1 MFLTR
6 HQGLLADANALKAE
20 YLFQAD
26 KYYDASYDT
35 GDKSIQCGRKV
46 DSLKLT
52 LALLARGQSGLE
64 QQMDKVMDVASYVT
78 DKIRQTQG
86 FKLVLDRFELTNICF
101 WYVPSWMRPKPETDG
116 QWSVDDIDQ
125 ATLHKVA
132 PEIKS
137 LMMTKGRFMVNYQP
151 LTSQKLPNFFRLV
164 LTCVPLATRQEMD
177 NFVDEIVKLG
187 EQIKL

>member
-6 HQGLLADANALKAE
+6 HSGLLADANALKAE

-26 KYYDASYDT
+26 KYYDAAYDT

-64 QQMDKVMDVASYVT
+64 KQMDEVMDVASYVT
-78 DKIRQTQG
+78 EKLRQTPG
-86 FKLVLDRFELTNICF
+86 FKLVLDRYELTNICF
-101 WYVPSWMRPKPETDG
+101 WYVPSWLRPKADANGE
-116 QWSVDDIDQ
+116 WSIEKIDQ

-132 PEIKS
+132 PAIKG
-137 LMMTKGRFMVNYQP
+137 LMMTRGRFMVNYQP
-151 LTSQKLPNFFRLV
+151 LTTQKLPNFFRLV

-177 NFVDEIVKLG
+177 NFVDEVAKLG